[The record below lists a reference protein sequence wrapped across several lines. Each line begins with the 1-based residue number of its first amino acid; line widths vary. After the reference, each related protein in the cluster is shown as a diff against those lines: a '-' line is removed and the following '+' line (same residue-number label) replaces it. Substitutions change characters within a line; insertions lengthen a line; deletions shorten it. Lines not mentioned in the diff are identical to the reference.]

1 MGRNQQNDPESNKFK
16 WDNIRVG
23 LARAVSFTRSRDLA
37 RGISGTTLKSS
48 IAEAIVDIDASTGDP
63 VETLG
68 DEETY
73 VADDSLTG
81 TGVRKGKLQKVEDLI
96 TLYFGDGEALGL
108 FAEYKNLGDVEV
120 E

>member
-1 MGRNQQNDPESNKFK
+1 MARGTQNDPKSEKFK
-16 WDNIRVG
+16 WNNIRIG

-48 IAEAIVDIDASTGDP
+48 IAEAIVDIDASAGDP

-68 DEETY
+68 EEGVY
-73 VADDSLTG
+73 MADDAMTG

-96 TLYFGDGEALGL
+96 TLYFGDGTTPGL